1 MPIDKVDIKPGM
13 GILRSLRYLSYKPW
27 YAFAEFVDNALQ
39 SYLSEYDA
47 LKEVNGKQHRL
58 IIRIDIDPSDL
69 GRISIKDDAAGISM
83 ADYER
88 AFRPAEVPPD
98 ASGLSEF
105 GMGMKSAACWLASEW
120 IVRTSALGEDVER
133 ELTFNVDSIVD
144 DDISELKVDETPANP
159 KTHFTEI
166 VLKNLH
172 NKPMGR
178 TLGKI
183 KEHLTDI
190 YRDFT
195 RRGDVM
201 IFFNGDAL
209 LYENPNVLCAPYYL
223 TPDKEPVKWK
233 KVINLDLGSGLK
245 ASGFA
250 GLRDPGST
258 THAGFALFRRRRLI
272 QGSGDEGYRPQ
283 AIFGQSNDYRYQRL
297 FGELHLEGIDVS
309 HTKDGFQWKDENEEL
324 FLERLKDALDS
335 DELPLLK
342 QAQGYRALETREKL
356 KKRASKAVVGTAEVI
371 TSHVPEVLPDIAT
384 KPPIE
389 TSVEEA
395 THKNVIANKILD
407 IEFADMK
414 WKISIEAIQ
423 DIAES
428 QWLILNDIAPIQD
441 TPRKLDI
448 RLNLAHP
455 FVVRFGQ
462 AEASALEAQMRM
474 GAAIAMSEV
483 LAKDAGI
490 QMSGTFRRNLNQ
502 ILTEVMGQP
511 S

>member
-1 MPIDKVDIKPGM
+1 MPIDNVDIKPGM

-27 YAFAEFVDNALQ
+27 YAIAEFVDNALQ
-39 SYLSEYDA
+39 SYLSKCDA
-47 LKEVNGKQHRL
+47 LKEINGKQHRL

-105 GMGMKSAACWLASEW
+105 GMGMKSAACWFASEW

-133 ELTFNVDSIVD
+133 EVTFNVDSIVD
-144 DDISELKVDETPANP
+144 DDISELEVDETPANP

-324 FLERLKDALDS
+324 FLKHLKDALDS

-342 QAQGYRALETREKL
+342 QAQGYRVLEKPGKL
-356 KKRASKAVVGTAEVI
+356 QEMAEVAVENTTNAI
-371 TSHVPEVLPDIAT
+371 IEHMPSALPEISGKPPTLTSDIETPHSGVIKGRTFNIDFRETQWEINVEVTNDEAERDWLVLNNI
-384 KPPIE
+384 PPIE
-389 TSVEEA
+389 DSVR
-395 THKNVIANKILD
+395 KI
-407 IEFADMK
+407 
-414 WKISIEAIQ
+414 
-423 DIAES
+423 
-428 QWLILNDIAPIQD
+428 
-441 TPRKLDI
+441 DI
-448 RLNLAHP
+448 RICLAHE
-455 FVVRFGQ
+455 FSVRFGSSDSNSI
-462 AEASALEAQMRM
+462 ELLMRM
-474 GAAIAMSEV
+474 GAAIAISEV
-483 LAKDAGI
+483 IALDVGVEKAA
-490 QMSGTFRRNLNQ
+490 TVRRNLNDLLFQ
-502 ILTEVMGQP
+502 VFSKP
-511 S
+511 

>member
-1 MPIDKVDIKPGM
+1 MPIDNVDIKPGM

-27 YAFAEFVDNALQ
+27 YAIAEFVDNALE
-39 SYLSEYDA
+39 SYLSKCDA
-47 LKEVNGKQHRL
+47 LKEINGKQHRL

-69 GRISIKDDAAGISM
+69 GRISIKDNAAGISM

-105 GMGMKSAACWLASEW
+105 GMGMKSAACWFASEW

-133 ELTFNVDSIVD
+133 EVTFNVDSIVD
-144 DDISELKVDETPANP
+144 DDISELEVDETPANP

-201 IFFNGDAL
+201 IFFNGDPL
-209 LYENPNVLCAPYYL
+209 LYKNPNVLCASCYL

-245 ASGFA
+245 VWGFA

-272 QGSGDEGYRPQ
+272 QGSGDEGYRPH

-324 FLERLKDALDS
+324 FLEHLKDALDS

-342 QAQGYRALETREKL
+342 QAKGYRALETPGKL
-356 KKRASKAVVGTAEVI
+356 QKMAEVAVENTTNAI
-371 TSHVPEVLPDIAT
+371 IEHMPSALPEISEKPPTLTSDVETPHSGVIEGRTFDIDFRETQWEINVEVTDDEAERDWLVLNNI
-384 KPPIE
+384 PPIE
-389 TSVEEA
+389 DSVR
-395 THKNVIANKILD
+395 KI
-407 IEFADMK
+407 
-414 WKISIEAIQ
+414 
-423 DIAES
+423 
-428 QWLILNDIAPIQD
+428 
-441 TPRKLDI
+441 DI
-448 RLNLAHP
+448 RICLAHE
-455 FVVRFGQ
+455 FSVRFGSSDSNSI
-462 AEASALEAQMRM
+462 ELLMRM
-474 GAAIAMSEV
+474 GAAIAISEV
-483 LAKDAGI
+483 IALDVGVEKAA
-490 QMSGTFRRNLNQ
+490 TVRRNLNDLLFQ
-502 ILTEVMGQP
+502 VFSKP
-511 S
+511 